1 MELDVGD
8 KTSGRIW
15 HRKPNIAKEDGL
27 LFKVKE
33 SAPCSSYTSSRNI
46 RFVNVSFDNSCDRF
60 IATDHRGYIFL
71 FDLSINRFTLVLK
84 AGQPCTAV
92 VFNLRHGAEFLVG
105 LEDCSV
111 KCFDADKGDLVA
123 EMKGHKSPVHRISVS
138 VSGNLA
144 LTTSSETTHLW
155 DLNTF
160 QKKHKLNIKDDVAL
174 LQTFFLPNSN
184 IVLTCFCDDTI
195 FAWDLDSMA
204 CKYQLPIPTETR
216 PQYRAF
222 AVSLD
227 SHHLVAAGKSRLLH
241 LWHLDTQR
249 LIRAIEMPTH
259 VKTVKQVE
267 FVPYIS
273 SQGIDQML
281 AVLSQD
287 GVLQFIHTDS
297 CKLLFDIGNVELKV
311 LFVTIDSL
319 GQYAVT
325 VMDDGKLH
333 IYSIAALLAEH
344 NKLPAPTL
352 MKVIPRSKASDAMR
366 TGNKTKRAKSVQ
378 KLSRPEITEPYIKND
393 YVDIKN
399 VCLEGL
405 NKDRLLTIL
414 KGYGEYP
421 AKYRTFIWQKI
432 LQLPDNFTAYAALV
446 DKGVH
451 PAYRKLHE
459 VYPIKS
465 QKLFRVLQRILSAL
479 AYWSPVFGEAQYL
492 PSFAFPFVR
501 LYQNNH
507 LTCFELLA
515 TVIVNWSQH
524 WFEYF
529 PNPPINILG
538 MIENLL
544 AQHDLPL
551 LHHFMKYNI
560 TSQIYAWPLLET
572 AFSEVLTQDEWLI
585 MWDNILSNQPAFLL
599 IIVVA
604 YNICAHGSLIKCTQV
619 EDFQFFYHHQN
630 ALSIRQILTKAY
642 SLMETS
648 PVEKLN
654 TFEPLTKGNYP
665 VFNKYPKSIV
675 DYQVQE
681 RERIRQEE
689 LEFLRQRNIALDVE
703 KMTLERHGK
712 EDQWYRQNNVLIE
725 AEDRRKRMIQEE
737 EAKLAEQRQRLLA
750 LNREVKMKELA
761 LLEASRLKCLQY
773 QKEQRE
779 MELRRLDDQLQK
791 TALQLDQETDAA
803 IENAEFSNIRLQF
816 EKNLLEQKMA
826 GSTTV
831 KTVIKDL
838 EDIDFQSIPTSEEVS
853 FERERYTTDNK
864 DILLLHEVRLLRQKL
879 ATESRAKRQ
888 ALPVAFE
895 TD

>member
-8 KTSGRIW
+8 KLCGRVW
-15 HRKPNIAKEDGL
+15 HRKPNIAKAEGL
-27 LFKVKE
+27 LFKVKQCE
-33 SAPCSSYTSSRNI
+33 SALSHASSRNI
-46 RFVNVSFDNSCDRF
+46 RFVNASFDNSCDRF

-92 VFNLRHGAEFLVG
+92 AFNLRQGTEFMVG

-111 KCFDADKGDLVA
+111 KCFDTDKGDLVA
-123 EMKGHKSPVHRISVS
+123 EMKGHKSPVHRISVNT
-138 VSGNLA
+138 SGNLA

-160 QKKHKLNIKDDVAL
+160 QKKHKLSVKDDVRL

-195 FAWDLDSMA
+195 FAWDLDSMT
-204 CKYQLPIPTETR
+204 CKYQLPIPTEKI

-227 SHHLVAAGKSRLLH
+227 SQHLVAAGKSRLLH

-249 LIRAIEMPTH
+249 LVRAIEMPMH

-267 FVPYIS
+267 FVPYMS
-273 SQGIDQML
+273 SQGVDQML

-297 CKLLFDIGNVELKV
+297 CKLLFDIGSVELKV
-311 LFVTIDSL
+311 LFVTADSV

-325 VMDDGKLH
+325 VMDNGKLH
-333 IYSIAALLAEH
+333 VYSIAALLAEQ
-344 NKLPAPTL
+344 NKLPPPTL
-352 MKVIPRSKASDAMR
+352 MKVTPANRSSDTMR
-366 TGNKTKRAKSVQ
+366 TETNTKRAKSTQ
-378 KLSRPEITEPYIKND
+378 RFSRLEFIQPYLKNEH
-393 YVDIKN
+393 VDIQN

-421 AKYRTFIWQKI
+421 AKYRAFIWQKI
-432 LQLPDNFTAYAALV
+432 LHLPDNFSAYAALV

-451 PAYRKLHE
+451 PAYSKLHE

-515 TVIVNWSQH
+515 TIIVNWSQH

-538 MIENLL
+538 MIENIL

-551 LHHFMKYNI
+551 LHHFMRYNI
-560 TSQIYAWPLLET
+560 TAQIYAWPLLES
-572 AFSEVLTQDEWLI
+572 AFSEVLTQDEWLVL
-585 MWDNILSNQPAFLL
+585 WDNILSNQPTFLL
-599 IIVVA
+599 ICVVA
-604 YNICAHGSLIKCTQV
+604 YNMCAHGSLIKCTQV

-642 SLMETS
+642 SLMDAS
-648 PVEKLN
+648 PPNELN
-654 TFEPLTKGNYP
+654 TFAPLTKGNYP

-689 LEFLRQRNIALDVE
+689 LEFLRQRNIALDVQ
-703 KMTLERHGK
+703 KLSLERHDE
-712 EDQWYRQNNVLIE
+712 EDQWYRQNNVLLE
-725 AEDRRKRMIQEE
+725 AEDKRKRMLQVEE
-737 EAKLAEQRQRLLA
+737 SKLAEQRKRLLA
-750 LNREVKMKELA
+750 MNREVKMKELA
-761 LLEASRLKCLQY
+761 LLEASRLKCLHF

-779 MELRRLDDQLQK
+779 MELKRLDDQLQAK
-791 TALQLDQETDAA
+791 ALQIDQETDAA
-803 IENAEFSNIRLQF
+803 IEEAEFNNMRIQFQKKLLQ
-816 EKNLLEQKMA
+816 QKMV
-826 GSTTV
+826 GSTG
-831 KTVIKDL
+831 KTVL
-838 EDIDFQSIPTSEEVS
+838 EYRDEDFQKTPTHEEVS
-853 FERERYTTDNK
+853 FERDRYVTDNK
-864 DILLLHEVRLLRQKL
+864 DVSLLHEVRLLRQKL
-879 ATESRAKRQ
+879 ATESRTKRPT
-888 ALPVAFE
+888 LPLNFVA
-895 TD
+895 D